1 MPIVI
6 KKKVIAK
13 APEPLVDPRPAE
25 PVPAPEPKAVVA
37 NERTPFHK
45 LPVASSAEEL
55 FANPGKMRAPDAT
68 VCNLCGHLYG
78 FPCHGENP
86 KCMNAVFA
94 RENGKKV
101 VNA

>member
-6 KKKVIAK
+6 KKKVVAK
-13 APEPLVDPRPAE
+13 APEPLVDPRPA
-25 PVPAPEPKAVVA
+25 PAPTPEPKPVVA

-45 LPVASSAEEL
+45 LPIASSADEL

-68 VCNLCGHLYG
+68 VCKLCGHLYG
-78 FPCHGENP
+78 FPCHGDNP
-86 KCMNAVFA
+86 KCMNAVFS

-101 VNA
+101 VDA